1 MYNIPENTIRRLKPN
16 SKVEF
21 NRKVKLFQPIL
32 RKYVDKNIIVGI
44 SPIITTYFFNLFI
57 SSNVSTTS
65 ITVTTEFE
73 IHKIDIKTKNI
84 HDTLKARAFVMKTIS
99 TYATLEKIDS
109 LLKYLRNIMD
119 IDNNENN
126 E

>member
-1 MYNIPENTIRRLKPN
+1 
-16 SKVEF
+16 
-21 NRKVKLFQPIL
+21 LFQPIL